1 MTIYELSI
9 ITNTGF
15 PYYHLVLKEPPKGEN
30 LYLRFFDFSKDSK
43 ENKIKLD
50 PTSSFEL
57 NAGLVSALFE
67 FARNID
73 KKIEILEFST
83 NDDSKK
89 SENGPNYKGDVLIT
103 TQTESYLLHKSVKEK
118 IKLIYNLIIAE
129 KVPLDSALEMLQNE
143 SDKIAEILTDLEAR
157 KRLKKYKKEIDQ
169 LGTELLDEMKD
180 YGLKGICITS
190 FDLSPITI
198 LGKRYTINDIDIILR
213 NIRLFPEISALE
225 WDFRQSTLGDEKIWV
240 YIVKSGVGPTI
251 YDLFQPYFYLLIAD
265 PLSYLGEFPG
275 KLAMKF
281 NQILG

>member
-1 MTIYELSI
+1 MTFYDLSI

-15 PYYHLVLKEPPKGEN
+15 PYYHLVLKEPPKGKN

-43 ENKIKLD
+43 ETRIKLD

-83 NDDSKK
+83 NNDVKK
-89 SENGPNYKGDVLIT
+89 SENPPNYKGDVLIT

-129 KVPLDSALEMLQNE
+129 KIPLDSALEMLQNE
-143 SDKIAEILTDLEAR
+143 ADKITEILTDLEAR
-157 KRLKKYKKEIDQ
+157 KRVKKNKKDIDQ
-169 LGTELLDEMKD
+169 IGNELLKDMKD

-198 LGKRYTINDIDIILR
+198 LGKNYTMNDIDIILR
-213 NIRLFPEISALE
+213 NIRLFPDISALE

-240 YIVKSGVGPTI
+240 YIVKSGVGPTV
-251 YDLFQPYFYLLIAD
+251 YGLFEPYFYLLISD

-275 KLAMKF
+275 KLAIKF